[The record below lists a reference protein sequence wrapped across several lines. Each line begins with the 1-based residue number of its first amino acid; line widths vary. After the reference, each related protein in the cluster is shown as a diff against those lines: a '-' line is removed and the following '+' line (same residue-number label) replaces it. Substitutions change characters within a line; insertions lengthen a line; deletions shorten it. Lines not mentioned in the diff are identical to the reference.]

1 MLVQIDKGTTIIILL
16 LLIERERG
24 NKICLAYWKKCT
36 KPKMQMHG
44 LYQSLKLKKK
54 NEEIKSLYR
63 SFIGY
68 NIVIIGYITI
78 MISTK
83 YTIETKRKLK
93 ITK

>member
-54 NEEIKSLYR
+54 MK
-63 SFIGY
+63 
-68 NIVIIGYITI
+68 
-78 MISTK
+78 K
-83 YTIETKRKLK
+83 
-93 ITK
+93 